1 MNCATSP
8 FNFHKIVCIQTDG
21 ATLCQLC
28 QLAER
33 TPTVA
38 VREHSAFLPRNLDWE
53 GSDML
58 WTCQAPWALQ
68 KESVVF
74 VLIFMNECRERQ
86 MNHDFCSELARMQQP
101 DSRTYTQNICLH
113 SLPSSYKATRRDTQT
128 RRKMCRVKIYGW
140 MKWVG
145 TCMCRFSS
153 RQESEHDLNLLKR
166 NPTILFSALNKKI
179 TNPGAIQAFLLH
191 V

>member
-1 MNCATSP
+1 MRQIITSKRFKKP
-8 FNFHKIVCIQTDG
+8 NTNELCHFSIQLPQNSVCIQTDG

-38 VREHSAFLPRNLDWE
+38 EREHSSFLPRNLDWE
-53 GSDML
+53 ESDML

-74 VLIFMNECRERQ
+74 VLIFMNECRERR
-86 MNHDFCSELARMQQP
+86 MNHDFCSELARRQQP
-101 DSRTYTQNICLH
+101 DPRTYTLNVCLH

-128 RRKMCRVKIYGW
+128 RRKMCRVKIRLYEVCGY
-140 MKWVG
+140 V
-145 TCMCRFSS
+145 S
-153 RQESEHDLNLLKR
+153 
-166 NPTILFSALNKKI
+166 
-179 TNPGAIQAFLLH
+179 